1 MLDLDVNFSG
11 SSTVFETGFLVV
23 SIAGEVDIS
32 TVFILI
38 SLIAFIYLFRILYS
52 VN

>member
-1 MLDLDVNFSG
+1 MLDLDGKFSD

-23 SIAGEVDIS
+23 SVSEEVDIS